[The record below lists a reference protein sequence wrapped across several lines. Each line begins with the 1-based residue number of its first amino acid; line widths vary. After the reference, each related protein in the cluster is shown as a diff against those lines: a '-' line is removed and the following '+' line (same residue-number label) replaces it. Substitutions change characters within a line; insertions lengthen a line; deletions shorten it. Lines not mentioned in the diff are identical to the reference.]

1 LSSVTRKV
9 HFFFSDISGRIS
21 MVLCLVAL
29 MSRTRRKEAT
39 IKAEARAIE
48 HGTAKERRQKLA
60 TASPAL
66 FFYEKF

>member
-1 LSSVTRKV
+1 
-9 HFFFSDISGRIS
+9 